1 MLVCG
6 LLPAAVHAQFI
17 QQGPKLA
24 GPAAVGVVDQ
34 GNSVSLSGDGNTA
47 IVGGP
52 GDNSF
57 AGAAWVYTRSGG
69 VGTQQMKLVGT
80 DSAGAP
86 TQRLSVSLSGYCNTA
101 NVGGGVANK

>member
-24 GPAAVGVVDQ
+24 GTAAVGVVDQ

-57 AGAAWVYTRSGG
+57 AGAAWVFTRSGARW
-69 VGTQQMKLVGT
+69 TQQIKLVRPC
-80 DSAGAP
+80 SVGAP
-86 TQRLSVSLSGYCNTA
+86 NQVFPLTLSRDSQTA
-101 NVGGGVANK
+101 IVGGDR